1 MQKGQGR
8 PRGSDSAGR
17 IITQHRPNRTLIIK
31 PAQQAK
37 MTGDQIRF
45 VFHKTVHDALLAMV
59 KRDFQTLQFERAMK
73 VQRLNLGLHRWPRG
87 KTVFARNDV
96 QKISVLLFIACAGGC
111 IRNRARASV
120 SPTSYRDFSAL
131 PALRNVSRASVIG
144 LAH

>member
-45 VFHKTVHDALLAMV
+45 VFHKTVHNALLAMV

-96 QKISVLLFIACAGGC
+96 QKISVLLFIACAGG
-111 IRNRARASV
+111 ASATAHV
-120 SPTSYRDFSAL
+120 HPCRQLHIGTSVPSQRCEMYLGRLS
-131 PALRNVSRASVIG
+131 
-144 LAH
+144 